1 MLFFFFIKSISA
13 SAEEI
18 EDLIKSFLKLSS
30 IYSYRIFSLLINKL
44 YNKLNLTLLC
54 LS

>member
-1 MLFFFFIKSISA
+1 MLSFFFIKSINA

-18 EDLIKSFLKLSS
+18 KNLMKSFLKLLS
-30 IYSYRIFSLLINKL
+30 IYSYRIFNLLMNKL